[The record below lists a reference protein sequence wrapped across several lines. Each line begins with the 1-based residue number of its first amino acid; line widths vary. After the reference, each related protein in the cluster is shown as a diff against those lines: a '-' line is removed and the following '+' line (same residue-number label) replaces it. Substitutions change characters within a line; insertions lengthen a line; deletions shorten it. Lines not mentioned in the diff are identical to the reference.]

1 MNIIEVLIVIAIS
14 LMIMGFFI
22 PTLMFKLGKD
32 HQAVAFK
39 VMAIRM
45 IERTSRNGLLIIED
59 NGKIVTYDPHKN
71 ERKAYEFPFTFL
83 SKTAVDGEDIT
94 FKNGFVSTAGTVYG
108 DGWWIT
114 VEPVTGRMRL
124 YGGR

>member
-1 MNIIEVLIVIAIS
+1 MSIIEVLIVIAIS

-45 IERTSRNGLLIIED
+45 VKRTFQNGIL
-59 NGKIVTYDPHKN
+59 KIVDKGRMIIVDIHKP
-71 ERKAYEFPFTFL
+71 ERIVYQFPFSFL
-83 SKTAVDGEDIT
+83 SKVAVDGEDIT

>member
-45 IERTSRNGLLIIED
+45 VKRTFQNGIL
-59 NGKIVTYDPHKN
+59 KIVDKGRMIIVDIHKP
-71 ERKAYEFPFTFL
+71 ERIVYQFPFSFL
-83 SKTAVDGEDIT
+83 SKVAVDGEDIT

>member
-45 IERTSRNGLLIIED
+45 VKRTFQNGIL
-59 NGKIVTYDPHKN
+59 KIVDKGRMIIVDIHKP
-71 ERKAYEFPFTFL
+71 ERIVYQFPFSFL
-83 SKTAVDGEDIT
+83 SKVAVDGEDIT

-124 YGGR
+124 YGRR